1 MEASGGGSDPPIHS
15 KGGHGVGNEIT
26 HIDKSA
32 QERVGT
38 AITRAHEVVLKTEE
52 DMGWASDDLATLR
65 KMRKEFEA
73 KLKELCQPFKD
84 GIEALKAEF
93 DTIIEPLKKAE
104 GVVDGKITA
113 CRAALRAEADK
124 LKAEQEA
131 KQREAERLARLANQP
146 PPPPPPPVQEVARGF
161 KVPTTGAKTGVM
173 KVPRWRVVDESKV
186 PMTIIFEQGGKF
198 PKGSESRPLWV
209 LNDSAITEIR
219 RAWGDQPSP
228 IPGIEFYYDETNT
241 VR

>member
-1 MEASGGGSDPPIHS
+1 
-15 KGGHGVGNEIT
+15 
-26 HIDKSA
+26 
-32 QERVGT
+32 
-38 AITRAHEVVLKTEE
+38 
-52 DMGWASDDLATLR
+52 MGWASDDLATLR
-65 KMRKEFEA
+65 KLRKDFEK
-73 KLKELCQPFKD
+73 KLKDLCQPFKD

-93 DTIIEPLKKAE
+93 DTIINPLKAAE
-104 GVVDGKITA
+104 GVIDGKITA
-113 CRAALRAEADK
+113 CRRALQAEADK
-124 LKAEQEA
+124 LRREQEA
-131 KQREAERLARLANQP
+131 EQRRLEVEARKANQP
-146 PPPPPPPVQEVARGF
+146 PPPPPPPVIDAARGF

-219 RAWGDQPSP
+219 RSWGDQPSP

>member
-1 MEASGGGSDPPIHS
+1 M
-15 KGGHGVGNEIT
+15 GNEIT
-26 HIDKSA
+26 HIDKGA

-93 DTIIEPLKKAE
+93 DTIINPLKAAE
-104 GVVDGKITA
+104 GVIDSKITS

-124 LKAEQEA
+124 LRREQEA
-131 KQREAERLARLANQP
+131 EQRRLEAEARKANQP
-146 PPPPPPPVQEVARGF
+146 PPPPPPPVQDVARGF

-173 KVPRWRVVDESKV
+173 KVAKWKVVDESKV
-186 PMTIIFEQGGKF
+186 PMTIMVDSKE
-198 PKGSESRPLWV
+198 SEPLWV
-209 LNDSAITEIR
+209 LNDGAITRIR
-219 RAWGDQPSP
+219 KAAGMDATSN

>member
-1 MEASGGGSDPPIHS
+1 M
-15 KGGHGVGNEIT
+15 GNEIT
-26 HIDKSA
+26 HIDKGA

-65 KMRKEFEA
+65 KLRKQFEG

-84 GIEALKAEF
+84 GIEALKKEF
-93 DTIIEPLKKAE
+93 DQVIDPLKGAE
-104 GVVDGKITA
+104 AAVDKKITE
-113 CRAALRAEADK
+113 CRIALRAEADK
-124 LKAEQEA
+124 LRREQEA
-131 KQREAERLARLANQP
+131 EQRRLEAETRTANQP

-219 RAWGDQPSP
+219 RSWGDQPSP
-228 IPGIEFYYDETNT
+228 IPGIEFYVDETNT

>member
-1 MEASGGGSDPPIHS
+1 M
-15 KGGHGVGNEIT
+15 GNEIT
-26 HIDKSA
+26 HIDNS
-32 QERVGT
+32 ERERAGT

-65 KMRKEFEA
+65 KLRKQFEG

-93 DTIIEPLKKAE
+93 DTIIEPLKAAE
-104 GVVDGKITA
+104 GVVDGKITT

-124 LKAEQEA
+124 LRREQEA
-131 KQREAERLARLANQP
+131 EQCRLEVEARKANQP
-146 PPPPPPPVQEVARGF
+146 PPPPPSPVQDVARGF

-173 KVPRWRVVDESKV
+173 KVAKWKVVDESKV
-186 PMTIIFEQGGKF
+186 PMTIMVDSKE
-198 PKGSESRPLWV
+198 SEPLWV
-209 LNDSAITEIR
+209 LNDGAITRIR
-219 RAWGDQPSP
+219 KAAGMDAISN

>member
-26 HIDKSA
+26 HIEKVEQDRAS
-32 QERVGT
+32 T
-38 AITRAHEVVLKTEE
+38 AISRAHEVVLKTEE

-65 KMRKEFEA
+65 KLRKDFEK
-73 KLKELCQPFKD
+73 KLKDLCQPFKD

-93 DTIIEPLKKAE
+93 DTIINPLKAAE
-104 GVVDGKITA
+104 GVIDSKITS

-124 LKAEQEA
+124 LRREQEA
-131 KQREAERLARLANQP
+131 EQRRLEAEARKANQP
-146 PPPPPPPVQEVARGF
+146 PPPPPPPVQDVARGF

-173 KVPRWRVVDESKV
+173 KVAKWKVVDESKV
-186 PMTIIFEQGGKF
+186 PMTIMVDGKE
-198 PKGSESRPLWV
+198 SEPLWM
-209 LNDSAITEIR
+209 LNDGAITRIR
-219 RAWGDQPSP
+219 KAAGMDAISN
-228 IPGIEFYYDETNT
+228 IPGIEFYVDETNT

>member
-1 MEASGGGSDPPIHS
+1 
-15 KGGHGVGNEIT
+15 
-26 HIDKSA
+26 
-32 QERVGT
+32 
-38 AITRAHEVVLKTEE
+38 
-52 DMGWASDDLATLR
+52 MGWASDDLATLR
-65 KMRKEFEA
+65 KLRKDFEK
-73 KLKELCQPFKD
+73 KLKDLCQPFKD

-93 DTIIEPLKKAE
+93 DTIINPLKSAE
-104 GVVDGKITA
+104 GVIDGKITA
-113 CRAALRAEADK
+113 CRRALQAEADK
-124 LKAEQEA
+124 LRREQEA
-131 KQREAERLARLANQP
+131 EQRRLEAEARKANQP
-146 PPPPPPPVQEVARGF
+146 PPSPPPPVQDAARGF

-219 RAWGDQPSP
+219 RSWGDQPSP

>member
-1 MEASGGGSDPPIHS
+1 M
-15 KGGHGVGNEIT
+15 GNEIT

-161 KVPTTGAKTGVM
+161 KVPTIGAKTGVM

>member
-1 MEASGGGSDPPIHS
+1 MGELAIKQP
-15 KGGHGVGNEIT
+15 T
-26 HIDKSA
+26 HIDKGA

-93 DTIIEPLKKAE
+93 DTIINPLKAAE

-113 CRAALRAEADK
+113 CRTALRVEAEK
-124 LKAEQEA
+124 LKREQEA
-131 KQREAERLARLANQP
+131 AQREAERLARLANQP
-146 PPPPPPPVQEVARGF
+146 PPPPPAPVQEVARGF

-173 KVPRWRVVDESKV
+173 KVAKWRVANESQV
-186 PMTIIFEQGGKF
+186 PMTIMIDGKE
-198 PKGSESRPLWV
+198 SEPLWV
-209 LNDSAITEIR
+209 LNDGAITRIR
-219 RAWGDQPSP
+219 KAAGMDATSN

>member
-1 MEASGGGSDPPIHS
+1 MGELAIKQP
-15 KGGHGVGNEIT
+15 T
-26 HIDKSA
+26 HIDKGA

-93 DTIIEPLKKAE
+93 DTIINPLKAAE

-113 CRAALRAEADK
+113 CRTALRVEAEK
-124 LKAEQEA
+124 LKREQEA
-131 KQREAERLARLANQP
+131 AQREAERLARLANQP
-146 PPPPPPPVQEVARGF
+146 PPPPPAPVQEVARGF

-173 KVPRWRVVDESKV
+173 KVAKWKVVDESKV
-186 PMTIIFEQGGKF
+186 PMTIMVGGRE
-198 PKGSESRPLWV
+198 SEPLWV
-209 LNDSAITEIR
+209 LNEGAITR
-219 RAWGDQPSP
+219 MRKAAGMDATSH
-228 IPGIEFYYDETNT
+228 IPGIEFYVDETNT

>member
-1 MEASGGGSDPPIHS
+1 MGELAIKQP
-15 KGGHGVGNEIT
+15 T

-93 DTIIEPLKKAE
+93 DTIINPLKAAE

-113 CRAALRAEADK
+113 CRAALREEADK
-124 LKAEQEA
+124 LRREQEA
-131 KQREAERLARLANQP
+131 EQRRLEAEARKANQP
-146 PPPPPPPVQEVARGF
+146 PPPPPAPVQEVARGF

-219 RAWGDQPSP
+219 RSWGDQPSP

>member
-1 MEASGGGSDPPIHS
+1 
-15 KGGHGVGNEIT
+15 VGELAIKQPT
-26 HIDKSA
+26 HIDKGA

-93 DTIIEPLKKAE
+93 DTIINPLKAAE

-113 CRAALRAEADK
+113 CRTALRVEAEK
-124 LKAEQEA
+124 LKREQEA
-131 KQREAERLARLANQP
+131 AQREAERLARLANQP
-146 PPPPPPPVQEVARGF
+146 PPPPPAPVQEVARGF

-173 KVPRWRVVDESKV
+173 KVAKWRVANESQV
-186 PMTIIFEQGGKF
+186 PMTIMIDGKE
-198 PKGSESRPLWV
+198 SEPLWV
-209 LNDSAITEIR
+209 LNDGAITRIR
-219 RAWGDQPSP
+219 KAAGMDATSN

>member
-1 MEASGGGSDPPIHS
+1 MGELA
-15 KGGHGVGNEIT
+15 
-26 HIDKSA
+26 HIDKVE
-32 QERVGT
+32 QERAGT
-38 AITRAHEVVLKTEE
+38 AISRAHEVVLKTEE

-65 KMRKEFEA
+65 KMRKQFEA

-84 GIEALKAEF
+84 GIEALKKEF
-93 DTIIEPLKKAE
+93 DTIIEPLKAAE

-113 CRAALRAEADK
+113 CRMALRMEADK
-124 LKAEQEA
+124 LRREQEA
-131 KQREAERLARLANQP
+131 EQRRLEDEARKANQP

-173 KVPRWRVVDESKV
+173 KVAKWKVVNESLV
-186 PMTIIFEQGGKF
+186 PMTIMIDGKE
-198 PKGSESRPLWV
+198 SEPLWV
-209 LNDSAITEIR
+209 LNEGAITRIR
-219 RAWGDQPSP
+219 KAAGMEATST

>member
-1 MEASGGGSDPPIHS
+1 MGELAIKQP
-15 KGGHGVGNEIT
+15 T
-26 HIDKSA
+26 HIDKGA

-93 DTIIEPLKKAE
+93 DTIINPLKAAE

-124 LKAEQEA
+124 LRREQEVE
-131 KQREAERLARLANQP
+131 QRRLEAEARKANQP

-173 KVPRWRVVDESKV
+173 KVAKWKVVDEALV
-186 PMTIIFEQGGKF
+186 PMTIMVGGRE
-198 PKGSESRPLWV
+198 SEPLWV
-209 LNDSAITEIR
+209 LNEGAITR
-219 RAWGDQPSP
+219 MRKAAGMDATSH
-228 IPGIEFYYDETNT
+228 IPGIEFYVDETNT

>member
-1 MEASGGGSDPPIHS
+1 
-15 KGGHGVGNEIT
+15 
-26 HIDKSA
+26 
-32 QERVGT
+32 
-38 AITRAHEVVLKTEE
+38 VVLKTEE

-93 DTIIEPLKKAE
+93 DTIINPLKAAE

-124 LKAEQEA
+124 LRREQEVE
-131 KQREAERLARLANQP
+131 QRRLEAEARKANQP

-173 KVPRWRVVDESKV
+173 KVAKWKVVDEALV
-186 PMTIIFEQGGKF
+186 PMTIMVGGRE
-198 PKGSESRPLWV
+198 SEPLWV
-209 LNDSAITEIR
+209 LNEGAITR
-219 RAWGDQPSP
+219 MRKAAGMDATSH
-228 IPGIEFYYDETNT
+228 IPGIEFYVDETNT